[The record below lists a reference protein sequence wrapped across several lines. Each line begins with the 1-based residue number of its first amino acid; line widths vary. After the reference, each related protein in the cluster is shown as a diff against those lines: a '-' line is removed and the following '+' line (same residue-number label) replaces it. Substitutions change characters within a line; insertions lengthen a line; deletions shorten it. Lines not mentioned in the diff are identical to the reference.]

1 MNKIPQLH
9 YLEMAQMSMIRFC
22 SSESARWSSLSF
34 QRSVGKSSR
43 CCNGTLCA
51 TILVGPPYDAF
62 HNADNGQ
69 SGGLLS
75 LFSFQCGDLVA
86 SFVSQHL

>member
-1 MNKIPQLH
+1 
-9 YLEMAQMSMIRFC
+9 MSMIRFC
-22 SSESARWSSLSF
+22 SSESSKMVIIELPTECN
-34 QRSVGKSSR
+34 GKSSG
-43 CCNGTLCA
+43 CCNGTICA
-51 TILVGPPYDAF
+51 TILVGPPHDAF